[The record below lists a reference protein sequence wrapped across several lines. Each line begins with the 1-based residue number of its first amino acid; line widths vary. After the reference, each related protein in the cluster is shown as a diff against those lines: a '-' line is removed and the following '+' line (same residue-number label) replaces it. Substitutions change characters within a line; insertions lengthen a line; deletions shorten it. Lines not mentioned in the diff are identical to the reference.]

1 MAHCVAIAR
10 HAWDAKDGP
19 KRISGAP
26 NTKPILLGIFVG
38 LSLTMVLGLTA
49 AQAQAQTQTPS
60 TENEIWPEVDAHIQL
75 PSHLRVLTFIGL
87 EQGIGFPFQQW
98 YPAAALG
105 YQFKPIL
112 RQHLMNIDPDKEHYL
127 VFGGGYEFLRTAQSG
142 DVHHE
147 NRITIDATPGFLL
160 PPEILVRDRSWLEL
174 RWVDGNYSTT
184 YRNMLAVERSFLVHG
199 VRFSPYV
206 SAEVFY
212 DSPKHSWDQEWYTA
226 GIQWPY
232 KRLLMLETYY
242 RRENCDTCTPTNW
255 NAAGMTL
262 NFYSSNTR

>member
-1 MAHCVAIAR
+1 MPSQLLFFMDIIGAGRRRSALALRMPWVLWLQADRAR
-10 HAWDAKDGP
+10 LPFGGWTSAM
-19 KRISGAP
+19 RS
-26 NTKPILLGIFVG
+26 
-38 LSLTMVLGLTA
+38 
-49 AQAQAQTQTPS
+49 
-60 TENEIWPEVDAHIQL
+60 QL
-75 PSHLRVLTFIGL
+75 PLRS
-87 EQGIGFPFQQW
+87 
-98 YPAAALG
+98 
-105 YQFKPIL
+105 
-112 RQHLMNIDPDKEHYL
+112 R
-127 VFGGGYEFLRTAQSG
+127 

-174 RWVDGNYSTT
+174 RWIDGNYSTT
-184 YRNMLAVERSFLVHG
+184 YRNMLTVERPFLVHG
-199 VRFSPYV
+199 VRFSPYA

-262 NFYSSNTR
+262 NFYFSNTR